1 LPAIIDRR
9 HKRNRE
15 CVSCHNPHDP
25 RHLLY
30 SPRKRL
36 KRP

>member
-25 RHLLY
+25 REDVE
-30 SPRKRL
+30 
-36 KRP
+36 